1 MKKRLKDLHIGDTF
15 KVEYGVYE
23 NYTDAVIKDI
33 KPTEYDHIKQV
44 YYTIPHYTGEQ
55 IHSDR
60 MLMNEEVRI

>member
-1 MKKRLKDLHIGDTF
+1 MKKRFETLQIGDTF
-15 KVEYGVYE
+15 KVEYGAYE

-55 IHSDR
+55 VHSDR
-60 MLMNEEVRI
+60 MLMNEEVII

>member
-1 MKKRLKDLHIGDTF
+1 MKKRFKELHIGDTF
-15 KVEYGVYE
+15 KVEYGAYE
-23 NYTDAVIKDI
+23 NYTNAVIKDI

-55 IHSDR
+55 VHTDR